1 MKGRGGGGV
10 AGRSGRDRRMKGRG
24 GRVEGR
30 TNRGQGHEQGNK
42 IDRVG
47 IRDTPDAGS
56 RDTVLE

>member
-1 MKGRGGGGV
+1 MKGRGGG
-10 AGRSGRDRRMKGRG
+10 
-24 GRVEGR
+24 VEGR

-47 IRDTPDAGS
+47 IRDTHDAGS